1 MYNKWYSNG
10 GYGTVISPLLS
21 NESCLQKFP
30 WECTWYKNEP
40 DYEYGGVINLDK
52 DLQTDS
58 TIGSTDID
66 VIIFDKLN
74 NFAYSNVL
82 STEDI
87 IVQGIVES
95 SNWLDF
101 TSANGVYYKE
111 DPTKYKYFA
120 DGNEFTPES
129 IWVHD
134 SRQYCIVSKDNYIPY
149 MVFDALNR

>member
-1 MYNKWYSNG
+1 MHG
-10 GYGTVISPLLS
+10 GDVTLINPLVS

-40 DYEYGGVINLDK
+40 DFEYGGVINLDK

-58 TIGSTDID
+58 TLGSNNTD

-87 IVQGIVES
+87 IVQGIVNNS
-95 SNWLDF
+95 SLDF
-101 TSANGVYYKE
+101 TSANGIYYKE

-120 DGNEFTPES
+120 DGNAFTPES
-129 IWVHD
+129 IWVHE

-149 MVFDALNR
+149 MVFDTLYR